1 MDTTNI
7 LLDILLFVKDIKSN
21 NNIFDRNREY
31 MTRNRWLNKQRLP
44 SPRYGLRYW
53 CSRRNGQGTR
63 TQVLFGE
70 VQIVKH
76 LSTRSP
82 NQIELIC
89 KPSSVHTEWIFMN
102 NLSEFPHKN
111 ASNVDLA
118 NEDQLCQAACSLL
131 WQQRHGTTLLQQ
143 RVTLPPLLCPRKNL
157 FCNNE
162 SRSRRNFL
170 SSVTTSCDNF
180 GFLSQHHFFWIPASG
195 YKVWV
200 LGAKLNFPIVIV
212 NTPTRPGSQPV
223 LGFLASRLPGKKD
236 VWVLVNESLNV
247 SLRVILESGGVI
259 VFAFNVSLLLT

>member
-63 TQVLFGE
+63 TQVLLGE

-76 LSTRSP
+76 LSTRFC

-131 WQQRHGTTLLQQ
+131 WQRGHG
-143 RVTLPPLLCPRKNL
+143 RVTAASDPSPSPLLCPRKNL

-180 GFLSQHHFFWIPASG
+180 GFLGQPHLFLDSCVRVQSLGSGSKIKFSDCHCQHSD
-195 YKVWV
+195 
-200 LGAKLNFPIVIV
+200 
-212 NTPTRPGSQPV
+212 S
-223 LGFLASRLPGKKD
+223 SR
-236 VWVLVNESLNV
+236 
-247 SLRVILESGGVI
+247 
-259 VFAFNVSLLLT
+259 